1 MRGTGPGAG
10 RGANTIFVGV
20 HEFALRKLKGPHNT
34 TPALRCSE
42 RAEGFAETGTHLIPR
57 PHGLEREIARADV
70 LTGLRTDTMMVRGM
84 SRGSSPEMTRSST

>member
-20 HEFALRKLKGPHNT
+20 HELALRKLKGPHNT
-34 TPALRCSE
+34 TLALRCSE
-42 RAEGFAETGTHLIPR
+42 RAEGFPETGTHLIPR

-70 LTGLRTDTMMVRGM
+70 LTRLRTDTMMVWGM
-84 SRGSSPEMTRSST
+84 SRVWTRG